1 MHGGPYMGQTQG
13 NYQNDGNQNMRV
25 GQRYQHRG
33 RGGQRGGR
41 GGMKGNYPN
50 RDGNQHHFN
59 KNKMPYNQQY
69 NNNGQMRGGYNQHQ
83 QQQQQQQNM
92 PMGMPDQQQQ
102 MNQQQQPVQQ
112 VMMPNQP
119 QMQMPPQQENMMQLP
134 QVNVAQLDSLQG
146 DDRNNFVGNNIYQ
159 TIHATYGEEYAPTI
173 TGMLLDETAVDYKL
187 LLTQNQY
194 FQAKAREAYELLIQT
209 KQNQEHQMA
218 MQQQTPQNQ

>member
-1 MHGGPYMGQTQG
+1 MGQTQG
-13 NYQNDGNQNMRV
+13 NYQNDGYQNMRG
-25 GQRYQHRG
+25 GQRYQYRG

-41 GGMKGNYPN
+41 GGMKNYPN
-50 RDGNQHHFN
+50 RDGNQHFN

-69 NNNGQMRGGYNQHQ
+69 NNNGQMRGGYNQQ
-83 QQQQQQQNM
+83 QQQQQQQQQM
-92 PMGMPDQQQQ
+92 PMGMGEDHKQ
-102 MNQQQQPVQQ
+102 MPQQQQPVQQ
-112 VMMPNQP
+112 VMMPNQQ
-119 QMQMPPQQENMMQLP
+119 QMQMPAQQEMMQLP

-146 DDRNNFVGNNIYQ
+146 DDRNNFVGNHIYQ
-159 TIHATYGEEYAPTI
+159 TIHAAYGEEYAPTI

-194 FQAKAREAYELLIQT
+194 FQGKAREAYELLIQT